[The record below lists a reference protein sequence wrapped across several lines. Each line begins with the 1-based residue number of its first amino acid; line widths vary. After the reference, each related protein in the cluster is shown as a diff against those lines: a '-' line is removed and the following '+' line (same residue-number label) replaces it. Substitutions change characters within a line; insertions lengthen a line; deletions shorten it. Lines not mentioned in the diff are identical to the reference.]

1 MPQPAHLATDPVAAA
16 ERRLTNQF
24 ILAGV
29 ALLGLFIAFIV
40 LFTNFPA
47 GYDAPPGLSLE
58 SVALFSRLWP
68 YPSLILA
75 PDAFATAARIL
86 IVLLWAVY
94 IMSED
99 VARRCHSLVTRRRLL
114 YAIIAFTLLF
124 TAGMVFVMPP
134 VLSSDVYAYAIFGR
148 MASTYHLNPYAV
160 TASAVGSDNLF
171 AYVFWR
177 SDTTH
182 YGPAW
187 TLLSAGIT
195 ALAGQ
200 SVLVTAL
207 AFKFVAGI
215 AHLINC
221 MLVYVLARRIG
232 GSDGFSALLLYA
244 WNPLILIET
253 AGSGHNDG
261 IMMAFAFA
269 GLLLLTSKRRL
280 LGVAVLLVSVLV
292 KYITA
297 ILLLFAGVVVLLK
310 EKTWRAAA
318 RVALQ
323 MAVVTALAAAALYL
337 PFWPFVQSPAQEGS
351 AGSALRAAM
360 PNPVFYVLREGL
372 TRILDAVTQSSQ
384 ASQSVSLFLPYA
396 LNAVFVLLLAV
407 AVVRLIRE
415 RSDWPQAI
423 ASWGVMTFIYLFL
436 VFGGGFAWYTVAP
449 LMIAVVGQQNRSNR
463 LLLLASAAA
472 GVVLML
478 FYASPIV
485 AP

>member
-1 MPQPAHLATDPVAAA
+1 MLMTTPQTAPATA

-24 ILAGV
+24 ILTGV
-29 ALLGLFIAFIV
+29 ALLGLFVAFIA
-40 LFTNFPA
+40 LFTNFPQ
-47 GYDAPPGLSLE
+47 GYDAPPGLSLQ
-58 SVALFSRLWP
+58 SVALFGRLWT
-68 YPSLILA
+68 YPSLPIA
-75 PDAFATAARIL
+75 PETFAAVGRIL

-99 VARRCHSLVTRRRLL
+99 VLRRCRSLITRRRLL
-114 YAIIAFTLLF
+114 YVIVAFTLLF

-160 TASAVGSDNLF
+160 TASAVGGDNLF
-171 AYVFWR
+171 AYVFWN

-187 TLLSAGIT
+187 TLLSAATT

-207 AFKFVAGI
+207 AFKLLAGVV
-215 AHLINC
+215 HLINC
-221 MLVYVLARRIG
+221 ALVYVLARRIG
-232 GSDGFSALLLYA
+232 GSDGLSALLLYA

-261 IMMAFAFA
+261 IMMALAFT
-269 GLLLLTSKRRL
+269 GLLLLMSNRRL

-292 KYITA
+292 KYLSA
-297 ILLLFAGVVVLLK
+297 ILLLFAGVVVLMK
-310 EKTWRAAA
+310 EKTWRTAA
-318 RVALQ
+318 RVAVQ
-323 MAVVTALAAAALYL
+323 MALVMALTAAALYL
-337 PFWPFVQSPAQEGS
+337 PFWPFVQPSAQPGG

-360 PNPVFYVLREGL
+360 PNPLFYVLREGL
-372 TRILDAVTQSSQ
+372 TRVVDATTHSSQ
-384 ASQSVSLFLPYA
+384 ASQSVALVLPYA
-396 LNAVFVLLLAV
+396 LNALFALLLAV
-407 AVVRLIRE
+407 AAVRLIRAQG
-415 RSDWPQAI
+415 DWPQATE
-423 ASWGVMTFIYLFL
+423 SWGVMTFVYLFL

-449 LMIAVVGQQNRSNR
+449 LMIAVVGQQNRANR
-463 LLLLASAAA
+463 FLLLACAAV

-478 FYASPIV
+478 FYASPI
-485 AP
+485 AMP